1 MMTVQKSGERACE
14 GKLSYLTQ
22 QSTPITHASV
32 RVAILDPPTPA
43 EPPQPEPQ
51 EGRITDAS
59 PVPSHHSHPG
69 GGPGIV

>member
-22 QSTPITHASV
+22 PSTSSTHASV
-32 RVAILDPPTPA
+32 RVATLDPPTPA

-51 EGRITDAS
+51 EGRIADAS

-69 GGPGIV
+69 RDPGIV